1 MGKRK
6 ATVDPEMAE
15 FEAALLRSLDQ
26 AASGEGR
33 VTTPVQIAARRV
45 GRPVGTLKA
54 VPKVSTTIRLSADV
68 VQAFRAAGDGWQTRI
83 DAALKDWLRTH
94 PQV

>member
-45 GRPVGTLKA
+45 GRPVGTLKV

>member
-1 MGKRK
+1 MSKFK
-6 ATVDPEMAE
+6 PATDPEMAE
-15 FEAALLRSLDQ
+15 FEAALLRSIDQ
-26 AASGEGR
+26 TARGEGR
-33 VTTPVQIAARRV
+33 VTTPDQIMARRP
-45 GRPVGTLKA
+45 GRPTGTLKA
-54 VPKVSTTIRLSADV
+54 APKVSTTIRLSPDV

>member
-1 MGKRK
+1 M
-6 ATVDPEMAE
+6 EW
-15 FEAALLRSLDQ
+15 
-26 AASGEGR
+26 R
-33 VTTPVQIAARRV
+33 VTTPAQIAARRV

-94 PQV
+94 PQG